1 VRMHMESAV
10 MSTCMLGRLL
20 LRAHSRPTS
29 ASKGLAHEGGG
40 CDDPSEPL
48 VGPNER
54 LEAPHRD
61 LDPLIVR
68 RRALRV
74 TAKPSKQGGQGGGA
88 RRLRVDELGH
98 LRRESAEV
106 STRML
111 GQGGGADG

>member
-1 VRMHMESAV
+1 

-40 CDDPSEPL
+40 RDDPSEPL

-54 LEAPHRD
+54 LKASHRD

-74 TAKPSKQGGQGGGA
+74 TAEPSKQGGQGGGA

-98 LRRESAEV
+98 LRREGAV
-106 STRML
+106 LSTCML
-111 GQGGGADG
+111 GEAEEPMVWAPR